1 MQSKIA
7 LIALLVAY
15 AEARFGQEQEP
26 ISAISA
32 VTSGGGPGVAA
43 TLAGGAISTLLG
55 AANPCAKLQA
65 ADEII
70 AKLGTGADAVAA
82 AIGLVAA
89 EQNFNPFATDIPS
102 ICGDPTL
109 PATDILRGVVPLV
122 DPAVTDSDVENANSA
137 QSTTAP
143 FDANGLSVAEV
154 MINNGFTS
162 LKAVDLTG
170 ATVDVGAGGGAAAN
184 AGANANTGA
193 DANAN
198 AGADAGAN
206 AAATTAAA
214 AAADTAAAACP
225 PATTFVTV
233 TMGANAAADTAAA
246 DAGNNGNDNANNNA
260 NNGNNANNNA
270 DAAGNGGAQASAGGF
285 DFGTCTP
292 TMEFV
297 GGLGGRPAT
306 EFTFQATD
314 AVVAKGQQE
323 ALNPNIITNRIC
335 DQLLNVC
342 NAGESGKTACADAK
356 AQIEALGTRDASTA
370 AEWNSLLGF

>member
-1 MQSKIA
+1 MQSKA
-7 LIALLVAY
+7 VLLSLLIAY
-15 AEARFGQEQEP
+15 AEARFGQEQAP

-109 PATDILRGVVPLV
+109 PATKVLRGVVPLV

-137 QSTTAP
+137 KSKTTP
-143 FDANGLSVAEV
+143 FNADGLSVAQV
-154 MINNGFTS
+154 MVNNGFTS

-170 ATVDVGAGGGAAAN
+170 ATVDVKAG
-184 AGANANTGA
+184 AGANAG
-193 DANAN
+193 AN
-198 AGADAGAN
+198 AGADAGAGAVD
-206 AAATTAAA
+206 AAVTTAAA
-214 AAADTAAAACP
+214 VAADTTAAACP

-233 TMGANAAADTAAA
+233 TAGADAAADTAAA
-246 DAGNNGNDNANNNA
+246 DAGNNNANNNA
-260 NNGNNANNNA
+260 NNNGNDTAQA
-270 DAAGNGGAQASAGGF
+270 GDAAGNGGAQASAGGF

-292 TMEFV
+292 TMKFE

-335 DQLLNVC
+335 DQLVNVC
-342 NAGESGKTACADAK
+342 NAGASGKAACADAK
-356 AQIEALGTRDASTA
+356 AQILALGTRDASTA
-370 AEWNSLLGF
+370 AKWNSLLGF

>member
-1 MQSKIA
+1 MQSKAILLSL
-7 LIALLVAY
+7 LIAY

-109 PATDILRGVVPLV
+109 PATEVLRGVVPLV
-122 DPAVTDSDVENANSA
+122 DPAVTNSATENANSA
-137 QSTTAP
+137 KSKTAP
-143 FDANGLSVAEV
+143 FNAKGLSVAQV
-154 MINNGFTS
+154 MVNNGFTS
-162 LKAVDLTG
+162 LKAVDLSG
-170 ATVDVGAGGGAAAN
+170 ATVDVKAGAAAGANAGTNTGAN
-184 AGANANTGA
+184 AGAGAAA
-193 DANAN
+193 DAAVTT
-198 AGADAGAN
+198 
-206 AAATTAAA
+206 AAAAAAKTAVAAADCPPATVFVTVTMGAA
-214 AAADTAAAACP
+214 AAADTAAA
-225 PATTFVTV
+225 
-233 TMGANAAADTAAA
+233 NA
-246 DAGNNGNDNANNNA
+246 GNNNA
-260 NNGNNANNNA
+260 NNNGN
-270 DAAGNGGAQASAGGF
+270 AATGNGGAQASAGGF

-292 TMEFV
+292 TMKFV
-297 GGLGGRPAT
+297 GGLGNRPAT
-306 EFTFQATD
+306 EFTFQAID
-314 AVVAKGQQE
+314 PVVALGQQE

-335 DQLLNVC
+335 DQLTNVC
-342 NAGESGKTACADAK
+342 NAGASGKAACLDAK
-356 AQIEALGTRDASTA
+356 AQILALGTRDASTA
-370 AEWNSLLGF
+370 AKWNSLLGF

>member
-1 MQSKIA
+1 MQSKA
-7 LIALLVAY
+7 VLLSLLVAY
-15 AEARFGQEQEP
+15 AEARFGQEQLP

-109 PATDILRGVVPLV
+109 PTTAALRGVVPLV

-137 QSTTAP
+137 KSKTTP
-143 FDANGLSVAEV
+143 FNADGLSVAQV
-154 MINNGFTS
+154 MVNNGFTS

-170 ATVDVGAGGGAAAN
+170 ATVDVNASAGAGAGAA
-184 AGANANTGA
+184 
-193 DANAN
+193 
-198 AGADAGAN
+198 AGADATTDATADATVDATADATAD
-206 AAATTAAA
+206 AAVTTVAAV
-214 AAADTAAAACP
+214 AADTTAAACP

-233 TMGANAAADTAAA
+233 TVGADAAADTAAA
-246 DAGNNGNDNANNNA
+246 DAGNANNNA
-260 NNGNNANNNA
+260 NNGTNTAQA
-270 DAAGNGGAQASAGGF
+270 GDAAATGGAQASAGGF

-292 TMEFV
+292 TMEFL

-335 DQLLNVC
+335 DQLVNVC

-356 AQIEALGTRDASTA
+356 AKILALGTRDASTA
-370 AEWNSLLGF
+370 TEWNSLLGF